1 MGIESD
7 MVSAFVVIELIDYVG
22 VLFLG
27 DRIKWNVMIHRKRQ
41 NIFLRSGR
49 ETNLLKATLSICFT

>member
-1 MGIESD
+1 MSTHPRPGTTLGIESD

-41 NIFLRSGR
+41 NIL
-49 ETNLLKATLSICFT
+49 EEA